1 MTKTLFL
8 LNDAAKI
15 IGVKPYQLAYA
26 VSISELPE
34 PVLRLGN
41 KRIFTESDVRNAK
54 RYFANK
60 QKSKKEAHAK

>member
-8 LNDAAKI
+8 LRDAAMQ

-26 VSISELPE
+26 LSISDLPE

-60 QKSKKEAHAK
+60 QQTKKEEHE

>member
-8 LNDAAKI
+8 LNDAAKQ
-15 IGVKPYQLAYA
+15 IGLKPYQLAYA
-26 VSISELPE
+26 VSSGLLPE

-41 KRIFTESDVRNAK
+41 KRIFTDSDVRNAK

-60 QKSKKEAHAK
+60 QQTKKEEHE

>member
-15 IGVKPYQLAYA
+15 VGVKPYQLAYA
-26 VSISELPE
+26 LSISKVPE

-60 QKSKKEAHAK
+60 QQTKKEEHE

>member
-8 LNDAAKI
+8 LRDAAKQV
-15 IGVKPYQLAYA
+15 GVKPYQLAYS
-26 VSISELPE
+26 VSSGLLPE

-41 KRIFTESDVRNAK
+41 LRIFTEADVRDAK

-60 QKSKKEAHAK
+60 QKKKREAHE

>member
-8 LNDAAKI
+8 LNDAAKQ

-26 VSISELPE
+26 VSILDLSE

-54 RYFANK
+54 RYFDNK
-60 QKSKKEAHAK
+60 KHTKKEAHAK

>member
-26 VSISELPE
+26 LSISKVPE

-41 KRIFTESDVRNAK
+41 KRIFTESDVQNAK
-54 RYFANK
+54 RYFSSKNRP
-60 QKSKKEAHAK
+60 KKEAHAK

>member
-8 LNDAAKI
+8 LRDAAKQV
-15 IGVKPYQLAYA
+15 GVKPYQLAYS
-26 VSISELPE
+26 VSSGLLPE

-41 KRIFTESDVRNAK
+41 KRIFTESDVQNAK

-60 QKSKKEAHAK
+60 QQSKKEEHE